1 MPFSSIVRMS
11 VASVKR
17 AGGWVKCC
25 AGTKLSS
32 STTSPSCSS
41 GSAGLLLLLLV
52 VAAFLIDGGIARKLE
67 AAGAGAEG
75 VLPRRKLDAHAVVD
89 GVCHLAGEKAAPDQ
103 AVQAVL
109 ARPSGRP

>member
-41 GSAGLLLLLLV
+41 GSAGSFSSFSSSRL
-52 VAAFLIDGGIARKLE
+52 
-67 AAGAGAEG
+67 
-75 VLPRRKLDAHAVVD
+75 
-89 GVCHLAGEKAAPDQ
+89 
-103 AVQAVL
+103 
-109 ARPSGRP
+109 SS